1 MTMLDR
7 IRLLQFGRNVA
18 MAVADEHQKISKVAR
33 QSKANSLADLMK
45 AMP

>member
-7 IRLLQFGRNVA
+7 IWLLQFGRKVA
-18 MAVADEHQKISKVAR
+18 MAVADEHQNISKVATE
-33 QSKANSLADLMK
+33 SKANSLADLMM